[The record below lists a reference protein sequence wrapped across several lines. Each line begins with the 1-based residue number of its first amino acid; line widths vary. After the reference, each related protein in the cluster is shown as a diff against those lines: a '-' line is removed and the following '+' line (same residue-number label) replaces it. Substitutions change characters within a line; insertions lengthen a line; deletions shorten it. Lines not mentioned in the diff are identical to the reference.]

1 MFSLPRV
8 MGHRGAAGLAPENT
22 LAAVRTAAESGL
34 DWIEFDIMLT
44 GDDRPVIFH
53 DDKLDRVTGT
63 KGLMAETR
71 LQDLAGLDA
80 GRWFDPAFTG
90 ERVPGLAD
98 FLSEAL
104 GLGLRINAE
113 IKPSEGRGRETA
125 EVAMAELSRLWPAA
139 DPPPLISS
147 FWPDCLEIALA
158 KRPDWPRALI
168 VYDLAK
174 RDWRTLLDRFGCV
187 SFHVF
192 HERADAALV
201 AEIKARD
208 LAMACYVVNDP
219 EEARRL
225 YRLGVDCM
233 ITDVPPKILPVAK
246 EWETAQ
252 AAGARSEGDT
262 ACDP

>member
-22 LAAVRTAAESGL
+22 LAAVRKAAANGL

-63 KGLMAETR
+63 KGLMAKTR
-71 LQDLAGLDA
+71 LQELDRLDA
-80 GRWFDPAFTG
+80 GRWFDPAFAG

-104 GLGLRINAE
+104 GLGLRVNAE
-113 IKPSEGRGRETA
+113 IKPSKSRDRETA
-125 EVAMAELSRLWPAA
+125 EVALAELSRLWPAEA
-139 DPPPLISS
+139 PPPLISS
-147 FWPDCLEIALA
+147 FRPDCLEVALA
-158 KRPDWPRALI
+158 RRPDWPRALI
-168 VYDLAK
+168 VSDLKK
-174 RDWRTLLDRFGCV
+174 RDWRALLDRFHCV

-192 HERADAALV
+192 RERADADLV
-201 AEIKARD
+201 AEIKARG

-225 YRLGVDCM
+225 YRLGIDCM
-233 ITDVPPKILPVAK
+233 ITDDPQKILPVANTK
-246 EWETAQ
+246 S
-252 AAGARSEGDT
+252 R
-262 ACDP
+262 